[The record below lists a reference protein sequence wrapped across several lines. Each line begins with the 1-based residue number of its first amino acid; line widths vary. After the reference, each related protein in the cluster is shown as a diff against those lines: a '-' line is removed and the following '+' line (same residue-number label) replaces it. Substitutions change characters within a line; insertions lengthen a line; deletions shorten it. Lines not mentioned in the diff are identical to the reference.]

1 VAALRALAAQAEA
14 DMRALSSYFGEDVD
28 AGRQPQ
34 ICRTMREFL
43 FMFERA
49 CAEIE
54 EAKKKAADAERRK
67 VRFFCLLV
75 GGGLGRER
83 WWSLVSTQPTRMQLG
98 WRQRSLSCCMV
109 LAARAVCLVFAR
121 KCPF

>member
-1 VAALRALAAQAEA
+1 MQPVLLVAAGLRSAKWPVHQPPDQTPKPWQVAALRALAAKAEA
-14 DMRALSSYFGEDVD
+14 ELRALSSYFGEDVD

-67 VRFFCLLV
+67 VRSPFLV
-75 GGGLGRER
+75 RG
-83 WWSLVSTQPTRMQLG
+83 V
-98 WRQRSLSCCMV
+98 
-109 LAARAVCLVFAR
+109 
-121 KCPF
+121 